1 MHEESSRRQDRRLAR
16 RERRIRKSRST
27 DEESLRLDLDGAT
40 VLELI
45 TSSGQIEVTADGEP
59 GVAIIHGLRPPRRG
73 GYRRT
78 VRREGKRWIVHPRRG
93 SRSLRVRCPAGMNL
107 TASTRSGQISI
118 QGPLGEVRA
127 SSSSGRVEVQDVESL
142 RARSR
147 SGNIE
152 VRDCRGSV
160 KLGIVSGKIVVE
172 RAGSVELVGVSGNV
186 ELRQIAGKVGA
197 LLVSGSVQA
206 QSNGGGVVEIA
217 SISGDLRVE
226 LPGHL
231 RPAVKTHQ
239 MSGTL
244 RNDLPAG
251 DDLKVDLS
259 SVSGDIAIGTA

>member
-1 MHEESSRRQDRRLAR
+1 MHEESSRSRDRRLSR
-16 RERRIRKSRST
+16 RKRCIHKLRDSSG
-27 DEESLRLDLDGAT
+27 ESLRLELDGAT

-45 TSSGQIEVTADGEP
+45 TSSGQI
-59 GVAIIHGLRPPRRG
+59 
-73 GYRRT
+73 
-78 VRREGKRWIVHPRRG
+78 
-93 SRSLRVRCPAGMNL
+93 
-107 TASTRSGQISI
+107 SI

-127 SSSSGRVEVQDVESL
+127 STSSGRVDVQDVESL

-147 SGNIE
+147 SGNID

-160 KLGIVSGKIVVE
+160 KLGIVSGKIAVE

-239 MSGTL
+239 MTGKL

-259 SVSGDIAIGTA
+259 SVSGDIAIGAA

>member
-1 MHEESSRRQDRRLAR
+1 MHEGTSYGHDRRLAR
-16 RERRIRKSRST
+16 RKRRTRTLQDKH
-27 DEESLRLDLDGAT
+27 EEALRLELDGAT

-45 TSSGQIEVTADGEP
+45 TSSGQIEVMADGEP
-59 GVAIIHGLRPPRRG
+59 GVVIVQGLRPPRRG
-73 GYRRT
+73 RYRRT
-78 VRREGKRWIVHPRRG
+78 VRREGKRWVVHPREG
-93 SRSLRVRCPAGMNL
+93 SRSLQVRCPAGLNL

-127 SSSSGRVEVQDVESL
+127 SSSSGRIKVEDVDSL
-142 RARSR
+142 RARAR

-152 VRDCRGSV
+152 VHNCRGSV
-160 KLGIVSGKIVVE
+160 KLGIVSGQIEVE

-197 LLVSGSVQA
+197 LLVSGSVRA

-226 LPGHL
+226 LPAHL

-239 MSGTL
+239 MTGTL